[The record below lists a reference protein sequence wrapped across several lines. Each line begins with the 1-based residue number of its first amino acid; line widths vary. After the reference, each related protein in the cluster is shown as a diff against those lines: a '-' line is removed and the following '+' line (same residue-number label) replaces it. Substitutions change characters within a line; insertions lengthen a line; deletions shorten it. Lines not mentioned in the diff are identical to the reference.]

1 MLHVQSRSMIAMSL
15 AGLALGSVG
24 CAKDPSKDAPAAK
37 VSEPSAEAA
46 KEAPKE
52 AAKEEPK
59 VAEVAKAGAVA
70 GAPAAAAPTAAPAAN
85 PAPFA
90 APAGALR
97 LMGTVHFIGSKVTG
111 RHEGHFKEFSGY
123 FVPKDGKAEG
133 AALGFEVKTASVEE
147 IVKERNEW
155 TEKLETHLK
164 SPDFFDVEKFPTAT
178 FVSSEIAAG
187 GDAAVAGTTHTIKG
201 KLTLRGVTKDVAFPV
216 TIALTGKDISAKA
229 EFSINRKDFGI
240 MYTGKA
246 DDLIRDGVVLVINV
260 TATLP

>member
-1 MLHVQSRSMIAMSL
+1 MLQVQTRSLLAMSL
-15 AGLALGSVG
+15 AGLALTSTG

-37 VSEPSAEAA
+37 VAEPAAEAN

-59 VAEVAKAGAVA
+59 AAEAAKAGAVA
-70 GAPAAAAPTAAPAAN
+70 PAPAAAAPAAAAPST
-85 PAPFA
+85 APFA
-90 APAGALR
+90 APNGSVR
-97 LMGTVHFIGSKVTG
+97 LMGSVNFVGSKVTG

-133 AALGFEVKTASVEE
+133 AALGFEVKTASLEE

-164 SPDFFDVEKFPTAT
+164 SPDFFDVEKFPTAS
-178 FVSSEIAAG
+178 FISSEIAAG

-201 KLTLRGVTKDVAFPV
+201 RLTLRGVTKDVAFPV